1 MVEESYGLGEAS
13 LGAERRWRG
22 RARAK
27 PKEEDDIWG
36 LHVSRCKRGVK
47 ATQCG
52 RHLLKA

>member
-13 LGAERRWRG
+13 LGAERGWRG